1 MAESEADL
9 EVVCREGRCFSER
22 RGLDNVLFLLNIV
35 ASLLRSVQ
43 QSDRGRLTA
52 SPN

>member
-35 ASLLRSVQ
+35 ASLLRPFSGQYNSQITDV
-43 QSDRGRLTA
+43 
-52 SPN
+52 